1 MYLMQIKIAIQL
13 FLEVKFMPF
22 FKHEN
27 IMEIF
32 QQAPSRYLPII
43 QFIQTVMR
51 GESSLSPGE
60 RELIAAYVS
69 GLNAC
74 DYCYGAH
81 QAIAVDLNVDL
92 KLLEAILTDLAQAP
106 IEERLRPVFALVR
119 KLTLNPS
126 KITKVDIDA
135 VLETGWDE
143 QAIEDVISVCALF
156 NFLNR
161 LVDGYGLKLPDREQL
176 AAMAKMINDRGY
188 KAILQSFN

>member
-1 MYLMQIKIAIQL
+1 
-13 FLEVKFMPF
+13 MPF

-32 QQAPSRYLPII
+32 QHDPNRYLPIT

-51 GESSLSPGE
+51 GESSFSAGE

-74 DYCYGAH
+74 DYCYGTH
-81 QAIAVDLNVDL
+81 QAIAIDLNVDL

-161 LVDGYGLKLPDREQL
+161 IVNGYGLKLPDREQL
-176 AAMAKMINDRGY
+176 TAMAKMVNNRGY
-188 KAILQSFN
+188 KAILQSSN